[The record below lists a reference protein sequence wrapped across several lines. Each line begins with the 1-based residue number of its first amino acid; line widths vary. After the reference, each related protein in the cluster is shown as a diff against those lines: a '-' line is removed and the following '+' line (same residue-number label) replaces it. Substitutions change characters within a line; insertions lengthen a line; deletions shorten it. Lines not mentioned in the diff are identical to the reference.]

1 MPRILRHLVLVV
13 VGLGAVVWVLTFGAH
28 PTITCRDVVMA
39 PGDVCSNAQ
48 GTQVQ
53 TYQQRLDA
61 ARDARPV
68 IAGAGLAVAGFGA
81 HLCVAE
87 LRRAGSSG
95 RTRPDPPP
103 AG

>member
-1 MPRILRHLVLVV
+1 MPRLWRHLVLVV
-13 VGLGAVVWVLTFGAH
+13 VGLGAVVWVLTLGAQ

-39 PGDVCSNAQ
+39 PGDVCANAQ
-48 GTQVQ
+48 GTRVQ
-53 TYQQRLDA
+53 TYQERLDA

-68 IAGAGLAVAGFGA
+68 IGGAGLALAGFGA

-87 LRRAGSSG
+87 LRRAGSSA
-95 RTRPDPPP
+95 RRRPGPPP